1 MNVKKYLIVAGNSLQ
16 EYFVYRLNFILWRVR
31 VVVSMLITYF
41 LWFAVF
47 AGTKQVFGYG
57 ESQMLTYVL
66 LLSFMNS
73 LVLSTQTFRMGDEIN
88 MGVLSMYL
96 IRPVNYFLYNL
107 ARDVSD
113 KVLNMIFSIL
123 EFIILIILLRPPV
136 IVQSQPSWWFLF
148 LCSTALASILYFE
161 IGIILSSIAFW
172 SYETWA
178 PRFIFFILV
187 SFLAGNYFPIDILPG
202 PIYHFLTILPFT
214 YLIFF
219 PLKLYLGEA
228 NGSFIFLGFTVVS
241 FWIVL
246 LYFFINFL
254 WMKGLKAY
262 TAEGQ

>member
-1 MNVKKYLIVAGNSLQ
+1 MNLKKYWLVAGNSLQ

-47 AGTKQVFGYG
+47 SSSKQVFGYS
-57 ESQMLTYVL
+57 ENQMLTYVL

-73 LVLSTQTFRMGDEIN
+73 LVLSTQTFRIAEEIN
-88 MGVLSMYL
+88 MGTLSMYL
-96 IRPVNYFLYNL
+96 IRPVNYFFYNL
-107 ARDVSD
+107 ARDLSD
-113 KVLNMIFSIL
+113 KALNVIFSVL
-123 EFIILIILLRPPV
+123 EFIILILVLKPAI
-136 IVQSQPSWWFLF
+136 IIQSQLSFIFLF
-148 LCSTALASILYFE
+148 LGATTLGAILYFE

-187 SFLAGNYFPIDILPG
+187 SFLAGNYFPLDILPG
-202 PIYHFLTILPFT
+202 PLFHAFSYLPFS

-228 NGSFIFLGFTVVS
+228 SSGFILQGFTVVTL
-241 FWIVL
+241 WIVG

-254 WMKGLKAY
+254 WAKGLRAY
-262 TAEGQ
+262 TSEGQ